1 MPPQYVVPPG
11 MPKMRIEVIGQ
22 RLLTGRLCI
31 AQAALVYARVLH
43 LHTLAYGDTKQV
55 PAPRPAPLPAATEP
69 RASRHPSPV
78 TRHPSP
84 IHPPPALLHPPRH
97 SLQVHVLGGMST
109 LSKLPHLVA
118 HFDAAGAALGAME
131 RATALVEERLAAC
144 LREGTIPGDALV
156 QDIGICKIK
165 VRCWLLLTQFRCG
178 CHTAGGRRLGGAGHR
193 SRSIAQLL
201 AHCPT
206 QASYVTPFTTH
217 THHTHTHTHAAPRA
231 PHPQAI
237 DVSIETC
244 HRLQQELGSFALME
258 GSGFEHIDMLQCCK
272 FAEGDS
278 RILMQKITR
287 DKVGDS
293 LLAAHTNG
301 TEDRARQGT
310 AGTRYTAR

>member
-1 MPPQYVVPPG
+1 M
-11 MPKMRIEVIGQ
+11 
-22 RLLTGRLCI
+22 
-31 AQAALVYARVLH
+31 
-43 LHTLAYGDTKQV
+43 
-55 PAPRPAPLPAATEP
+55 
-69 RASRHPSPV
+69 
-78 TRHPSP
+78 
-84 IHPPPALLHPPRH
+84 
-97 SLQVHVLGGMST
+97 LGGMSA

-178 CHTAGGRRLGGAGHR
+178 CHTAGGRRLGPSQPQHR
-193 SRSIAQLL
+193 PAPPLL

-217 THHTHTHTHAAPRA
+217 THTHTHARA
-231 PHPQAI
+231 RRPTCPPPQAI